1 MALPRTQNEITLL
14 LQAWHEGGGEVQEE
28 LWRLL
33 YDELKGLARSAL
45 RRQGNLKKGPTSLVH
60 EAYLRLLGN
69 EVDWNDRNHFFAVA
83 SRAMRYVL
91 IDEAR
96 RQLSQKRRAEVTRP
110 RIVDEADPEPEVVD
124 PLERRP
130 EEVLAVHQALG
141 RLGKINPRHE
151 RMVELR
157 YFAGLSVGETAEVLG
172 VADRTVVRDWRAV
185 RVWLHHT
192 LSASESGPMSALEL

>member
-1 MALPRTQNEITLL
+1 MALPRTQKEITLL
-14 LQAWHEGGGEVQEE
+14 LQAWHEGGSEVQEE

-33 YDELKGLARSAL
+33 YDELKGLARSTL
-45 RRQGNLKKGPTSLVH
+45 RRQSNLKKGPTSLVH

-69 EVDWNDRNHFFAVA
+69 DVDWNDRNHFFAVA

-110 RIVDEADPEPEVVD
+110 ALADDDREPEVVD

-141 RLGKINPRHE
+141 RLAKINPRHE
-151 RMVELR
+151 RLVELR

-185 RVWLHHT
+185 RIWLHHT
-192 LSASESGPMSALEL
+192 LSVADSGSMTALEI